1 MPGRENTPHS
11 LSSWK
16 QPGPRERWHIER
28 AVLWRGLYR
37 PGAEY
42 CGLWRNDDGWH
53 LAGTVVVVLDG
64 HPAEVR
70 YAVTCDVSWN
80 TRAVTVGLTSGAA
93 ERSLKLRTDDQ
104 QRWWN
109 AQDEVAGVRG
119 CLDIDLG
126 ATPATNT
133 LPIRRLELPIGRS
146 ADVTA
151 AWVKFPDLI
160 VQPLDQRY
168 TRLSERRY
176 QYESGGGSFQAEI
189 EVDELG
195 LVTRYEGGWEREA

>member
-1 MPGRENTPHS
+1 M
-11 LSSWK
+11 K
-16 QPGPRERWHIER
+16 QLERI
-28 AVLWRGLYR
+28 VLWRGLYR

-42 CGLWRNDDGWH
+42 CGLWRNDGGWH
-53 LAGTVVVVLDG
+53 LAGTVVAILDS

-80 TRAVTVGLTSGAA
+80 TRVVSVGLTSGAV
-93 ERSLKLRTDDQ
+93 ERSLELRTDDQ
-104 QRWWN
+104 QRWWK
-109 AQDEVAGVRG
+109 AQDELAGVRG

-151 AWVKFPDLI
+151 AWVKFPDLT

-176 QYESGGGSFQAEI
+176 RYESGGGSFQAEV
-189 EVDELG
+189 EVDDLG